1 MNMLNVVSND
11 SINSM
16 VESTPAARGQQSG
29 ADSKRSKLHFET
41 ALSSEMKEER
51 LVAPKQ
57 NLPQDSQDSQHAV
70 PEHSK
75 SEMTSL
81 AEQNQAVGDDPE
93 PQLSTDESA
102 ESESDLDPRRLAG
115 VVWSGINQFSDYRI
129 GERGLKVSDGTN
141 TDSDGEFSETARPGL
156 LQSGPSPTGLTPDK
170 DLRMQLAHR
179 VAGTANVVA
188 EAKGA
193 AAGAVNAAAA
203 GVDLPRTAELIA
215 VPAGDESTLRMGGL
229 AGEKADRGVMRH
241 EDAGETQSMVPKDKA
256 SRVLPAESVLAA
268 DNRAKGSAAGEGV
281 RVPDPLGRSSAAD
294 RMTKAAA
301 VNALTEDLPRDEPAA
316 GGRDLARPGQ
326 QQELAS
332 RLGRSDQAASRG
344 SEDSP
349 RVANVNPGHSNS
361 SPAAANTGPVA
372 PAPLG
377 SGANDAGGFKQ
388 SGGDGA
394 AMMAHK
400 QKLVA
405 DKSKAKSEAD
415 FADAESTTSTS
426 AAAKN
431 VSSLARASSPVGQV
445 MQRLI
450 ESIEVLAQQGRRNNI
465 SFSLD
470 LEQGRQLKVRLR
482 MVGDQVKSSF
492 STDSEVLRQAIRD
505 NWQQLQRQLSG
516 HGLTADTPDFGDLLN
531 GGQMDDSGA
540 QADQQDARQAHLDQ
554 RMLSSLTGNRA
565 TTASDSVV
573 SKFKS
578 TGSSDA
584 HLVRYA

>member
-1 MNMLNVVSND
+1 
-11 SINSM
+11 
-16 VESTPAARGQQSG
+16 
-29 ADSKRSKLHFET
+29 
-41 ALSSEMKEER
+41 
-51 LVAPKQ
+51 
-57 NLPQDSQDSQHAV
+57 
-70 PEHSK
+70 
-75 SEMTSL
+75 
-81 AEQNQAVGDDPE
+81 
-93 PQLSTDESA
+93 
-102 ESESDLDPRRLAG
+102 
-115 VVWSGINQFSDYRI
+115 
-129 GERGLKVSDGTN
+129 
-141 TDSDGEFSETARPGL
+141 
-156 LQSGPSPTGLTPDK
+156 
-170 DLRMQLAHR
+170 
-179 VAGTANVVA
+179 
-188 EAKGA
+188 
-193 AAGAVNAAAA
+193 
-203 GVDLPRTAELIA
+203 
-215 VPAGDESTLRMGGL
+215 
-229 AGEKADRGVMRH
+229 
-241 EDAGETQSMVPKDKA
+241 
-256 SRVLPAESVLAA
+256 
-268 DNRAKGSAAGEGV
+268 
-281 RVPDPLGRSSAAD
+281 
-294 RMTKAAA
+294 
-301 VNALTEDLPRDEPAA
+301 
-316 GGRDLARPGQ
+316 
-326 QQELAS
+326 
-332 RLGRSDQAASRG
+332 
-344 SEDSP
+344 
-349 RVANVNPGHSNS
+349 
-361 SPAAANTGPVA
+361 
-372 PAPLG
+372 
-377 SGANDAGGFKQ
+377 
-388 SGGDGA
+388 
-394 AMMAHK
+394 MMAHK